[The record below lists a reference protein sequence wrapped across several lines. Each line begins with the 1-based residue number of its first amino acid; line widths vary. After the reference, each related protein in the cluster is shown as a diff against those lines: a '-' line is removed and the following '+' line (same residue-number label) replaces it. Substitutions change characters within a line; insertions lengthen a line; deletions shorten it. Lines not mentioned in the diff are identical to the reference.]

1 MGLLDLSG
9 SGPPDAPDRR
19 KVVTIVAGSVAVTGG
34 LVALALSL
42 GSWAYRHRRGSLH
55 EGRLRRLLDAHPT
68 SQQVAEALLAEGAVP
83 VETPAREDELRRL
96 ASAWSSSRAD
106 DVVDRRRRWPELRIF
121 ALADVAYFLYFD
133 DKGVLRDY
141 VFLNR

>member
-1 MGLLDLSG
+1 MTAASL
-9 SGPPDAPDRR
+9 
-19 KVVTIVAGSVAVTGG
+19 
-34 LVALALSL
+34 ALALSL
-42 GSWAYRHRRGSLH
+42 GSWAYRHRRASFH

-68 SQQVAEALLAEGAVP
+68 SQQVGEALLAEGAVT
-83 VETPAREDELRRL
+83 VETPAHEAELRRI

-133 DKGVLRDY
+133 EKGVLRDY
-141 VFLNR
+141 VFLTR